1 MAKCKPRGLRNNNP
15 GNIRQNSIRYSG
27 EVQPSKDAAFKQFQ
41 SMAYGYRAMFVVL
54 HTYARKYGIDTIER
68 MISRYAP
75 ANENHTQAY
84 IDAVSAESGVS
95 ATSHLTSTNADV
107 MIPIVAA
114 MAPGKPA
121 ILWPVKVAQL
131 MAMGPGV
138 DSAMTVISSSS
149 SPVIHFFFSTQ
160 MCSMTEIMA

>member
-27 EVQPSKDAAFKQFQ
+27 EIQPSKDAAFKQFQ

-95 ATSHLTSTNADV
+95 PTSHLTSTNADV

-114 MAPGKPA
+114 MSRVENGEAAVMSEVEAGWKMF
-121 ILWPVKVAQL
+121 ITDYRNHLV
-131 MAMGPGV
+131 
-138 DSAMTVISSSS
+138 
-149 SPVIHFFFSTQ
+149 
-160 MCSMTEIMA
+160 

>member
-95 ATSHLTSTNADV
+95 ATSHLTSTHADV

-114 MAPGKPA
+114 MSRVENGEAAVMSEVEAGWKMF
-121 ILWPVKVAQL
+121 ITDYRNHLV
-131 MAMGPGV
+131 
-138 DSAMTVISSSS
+138 
-149 SPVIHFFFSTQ
+149 
-160 MCSMTEIMA
+160 

>member
-15 GNIRQNSIRYSG
+15 GNIRQNGIRYSG

-75 ANENHTQAY
+75 ASENHTQAY

-114 MAPGKPA
+114 MSRVENGEAAVMSEVEAGWKMF
-121 ILWPVKVAQL
+121 ITDYRNHLV
-131 MAMGPGV
+131 
-138 DSAMTVISSSS
+138 
-149 SPVIHFFFSTQ
+149 
-160 MCSMTEIMA
+160 